1 MNTEKNLVFLHYL
14 HDAKQCT
21 SPEDAQQLINTV
33 ADDIRVSDQHY
44 EIIRRTALKSAYNY

>member
-21 SPEDAQQLINTV
+21 SLEEAQRLIDQVSNDT
-33 ADDIRVSDQHY
+33 RVSDQHY
-44 EIIRRTALKSAYNY
+44 SIIRRTALKSAYNY